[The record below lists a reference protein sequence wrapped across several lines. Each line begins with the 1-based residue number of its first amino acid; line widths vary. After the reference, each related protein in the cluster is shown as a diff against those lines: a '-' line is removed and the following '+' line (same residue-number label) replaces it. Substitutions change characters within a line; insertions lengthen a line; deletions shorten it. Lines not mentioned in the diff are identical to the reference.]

1 MSSHAPG
8 GLERYQTVLEAVG
21 LSASQLRRLHDR
33 TDTPAEAIIEECIDT
48 PETLL
53 ETIAASP
60 YGIDLPRFYSSID
73 AAAAIEAVATA
84 HGYDADVTPEDGRSF
99 SVVVTDSLSDTTE
112 QFTIEYPDT
121 ELGPDNF
128 PAVAAAIERV
138 VFDDDGLSFVLLA
151 GRDRW
156 RLALVDAADLEALQ
170 TRFGRRIDLDGTSL
184 LRPETPIDYV
194 VDPPLP
200 GVEPDDRPE
209 PPDNETLAAWLE
221 SVTEQPTEAIVER
234 LHDEDDPSDAA
245 VDAVVDDDL
254 PEPADSPFDTSG
266 PRTHVSEQTVDSLNP
281 VEDTD
286 ESDGFAGGSPTT
298 ISTDGIDEVFEELEE
313 AAPGGDDGGPIVDR
327 VEADTPPEPDDPA
340 SDEPLGGG
348 PDKTVQSE
356 SVDDILDTAA
366 DSFETFVGDG
376 AETHVEQDPDALLP
390 GEADDDPL
398 SRIEQVDP
406 EHESTSE
413 GLRPDDADDVMADLV
428 DESADGVEAFPAGSD
443 SSAAPDSSGED
454 SSHLDRT
461 IGLSDR
467 VAEQLATE
475 DDSPSDTGGED
486 TTQQVQAA
494 ETATVEPSASG
505 TPDKPKAGETTD
517 KPAADD
523 PAATTP
529 ADEPTS
535 DADEDPSFAAEDT
548 AEHAAEDE
556 PQSTSK
562 PSETQP
568 SGDGPEETAG
578 DEATPHETAADDP
591 SEPWSVVEITQDDES
606 ATPNSTDSEPAPVSQ
621 DVETESTNAAADPAS
636 HPEPTAE
643 PIEGEEWRTGPR
655 AFDVDNEPTPAS
667 DDDGGVLNL
676 SRDRYDNR
684 SAGEDDPEPQT
695 GDTSTA
701 PTDTEAEQDD
711 EDGVVD
717 RLRSMVGR

>member
-8 GLERYQTVLEAVG
+8 GSERYQTVLEAVG
-21 LSASQLRRLHDR
+21 LSVSQLRRLHDR
-33 TDTPAEAIIEECIDT
+33 TDPAAETIIQECINT
-48 PETLL
+48 PDALL
-53 ETIAASP
+53 ETIVASP

-84 HGYDADVTPEDGRSF
+84 HGYDADVTPKDGRSF
-99 SVVVTDSLSDTTE
+99 SVVVTDSLSNRTE
-112 QFTIEYPDT
+112 HFTIEYPDT

-151 GRDRW
+151 DRDRW
-156 RLALVDAADLEALQ
+156 RLALVDTADLEALQ
-170 TRFGRRIDLDGTSL
+170 TRFGRRIELDGTSL

-194 VDPPLP
+194 IDPPLP

-209 PPDNETLAAWLE
+209 PPDDETLADWLE

-234 LHDEDDPSDAA
+234 LHDEDDPSEPA
-245 VDAVVDDDL
+245 VDAVVDDEL
-254 PEPADSPFDTSG
+254 PEPADSPFDPSG
-266 PRTHVSEQTVDSLNP
+266 PRTHVSKQSADSLEP
-281 VEDTD
+281 VEGTGDAGGL
-286 ESDGFAGGSPTT
+286 SGGSPTT
-298 ISTDGIDEVFEELEE
+298 IATDGIDEVFEELEE
-313 AAPGGDDGGPIVDR
+313 AAPGGDDSGPTVDR
-327 VEADTPPEPDDPA
+327 VEADTPPEPDETA
-340 SDEPLGGG
+340 SGEPLGGG
-348 PDKTVQSE
+348 PDRTVQSE

-366 DSFETFVGDG
+366 ASFETFVGDG

-428 DESADGVEAFPAGSD
+428 DESPDDVEAFAAGSD
-443 SSAAPDSSGED
+443 SSSAPDSSDED

-475 DDSPSDTGGED
+475 DDSAADVEGED
-486 TTQQVQAA
+486 RAQHEQTVDTDTA
-494 ETATVEPSASG
+494 EP
-505 TPDKPKAGETTD
+505 PAGEVTA
-517 KPAADD
+517 KP
-523 PAATTP
+523 PAGDRAETTP
-529 ADEPTS
+529 ADQSTS
-535 DADEDPSFAAEDT
+535 DADKEPAFAVDDSPD
-548 AEHAAEDE
+548 HAAEGE
-556 PQSTSK
+556 PQPTSR
-562 PSETQP
+562 PAGTLP
-568 SGDGPEETAG
+568 FGDGPEKSTT
-578 DEATPHETAADDP
+578 DELAPHETRAD
-591 SEPWSVVEITQDDES
+591 EPWSVVEITQEDDPER
-606 ATPNSTDSEPAPVSQ
+606 TPDSIPSEPAGVTR
-621 DVETESTNAAADPAS
+621 DMETGSAETAADHDPES
-636 HPEPTAE
+636 QSEPTDE

-655 AFDVDNEPTPAS
+655 AFDVDTEPTTTS

-676 SRDRYDNR
+676 SRDCSENR
-684 SAGEDDPEPQT
+684 SASADDDPAPQA
-695 GDTSTA
+695 GDDDATSIA

-711 EDGVVD
+711 DDGVVD